1 MEPSFLHSDDLY
13 LAIDQGG
20 HSSRAIVFDGRGKV
34 QTQAQSPVSI
44 NQQGDDRVEQDAE
57 ELVTSIRDAIDQV
70 ARQLRD
76 DCRRVVAAGM
86 ATQRSSIACWNR
98 NSGEALSPVISW
110 QDRRAD
116 DWLQQFAAESDAIHQ
131 TTGLFLSAHYGASKL
146 RWCLDH
152 ISKVRRAADNKTLAF
167 GPMASFLLFRLL
179 DESPILVDPANASRT
194 LLWSLK
200 TRNWDDHLLELFG
213 IPRNALPDCVPTRY
227 NYGQLDCAGHKVP
240 MTILNGDQSAALFAY
255 GPVLPESAY
264 INIGTGAFVSR
275 TLGHYPK
282 QNRRLLTGIVLE
294 EEDNT
299 VYVTEG
305 TVNGAASALDWAEQ
319 ELDISNCIKELPAWL
334 EQSQTPPLFINGVG
348 GLGSPYWL
356 AHFNSRFIGDGSKQE
371 KMVAVIESIVFLLE
385 ANMQEML
392 KLASPPTQIQ
402 VSGGLSRLEGLC
414 QRLADI
420 SQLPV
425 YRPQEHEATARGTA
439 YLLTG
444 CHKDWPEPGFGDWFK
459 PTSNQGLRQRY
470 SDWTHEMMLQMRK
483 QDM

>member
-1 MEPSFLHSDDLY
+1 MEPPFLHSHDLY

-20 HSSRAIVFDGRGKV
+20 HSSRAIVFDGHGKALV
-34 QTQAQSPVSI
+34 QAQSPVSI
-44 NQQGDDRVEQDAE
+44 NQQGDDRVEQDAD
-57 ELVTSIRDAIDQV
+57 ELATSIRNAINQV
-70 ARQLRD
+70 AQQLGD
-76 DCRRVVAAGM
+76 DCRHVVAAGM
-86 ATQRSSIACWNR
+86 ATQRSSIACWDR
-98 NSGEALSPVISW
+98 ISGEALSPVISW

-116 DWLQQFAAESDAIHQ
+116 DWLQQFAAERDAIHK

-152 ISKVRRAADNKTLAF
+152 ISEVKQAAENHTLAF

-179 DESPILVDPANASRT
+179 DERPLLVDPANASRT

-213 IPRNALPDCVPTRY
+213 IPRTALPECVPTRY
-227 NYGQLDCAGHKVP
+227 DYGRLDFAGRKLP
-240 MTILNGDQSAALFAY
+240 LTILNGDQSAALFAY
-255 GPVLPESAY
+255 GPLLPESAY

-294 EEDNT
+294 EQDNT

-319 ELDISNCIKELPAWL
+319 ELGISNSIKELPAWL
-334 EQSQTPPLFINGVG
+334 EQSQSPPLCINGIG

-356 AHFNSRFIGDGSKQE
+356 AHFDSMFIGEGGAQE

-402 VSGGLSRLEGLC
+402 VAGGLSRLDGLC

-425 YRPQEHEATARGTA
+425 YRPQEYEATARGTA

-444 CHKDWPEPGFGDWFK
+444 CHKDWPEPGFGEWFK
-459 PTSNQGLRQRY
+459 PVDSPALCQRY
-470 SDWTHEMMLQMRK
+470 SDWEQTMKVHMRSYN
-483 QDM
+483 